1 MVLFSFAAWRFAL
14 YLWRAGATPAVCGL
28 LMAGLPCCAT
38 TEALYVSPAVL
49 GGTLEFGWKERHFV
63 WCRDL
68 FIPRACDEHKT
79 TSLEVASVVQGQAD
93 FSEPPHTPGVRLR
106 NFLHQRYDVAAQS
119 PYLGLKSRAHCHGLG
134 RGAEGGGGGGGGGG
148 ARPGPGL
155 PGDDVLQVL
164 VPQGDSGL
172 PSDGPSR
179 DCALCRNTEGCPH
192 SGCGAHSH
200 HRHTLGCRGQEGR
213 REGLGCAGHG
223 ILKSASMKTGS
234 APVSLAMASR
244 SR

>member
-134 RGAEGGGGGGGGGG
+134 RGAEGGGGGRGQAPAYQVMMYCRCSFRRVTLVCPPMGPPGTVLSAGTQKGVLTVAVGHTPTTDTRWGVEDRRGGGEDWG
-148 ARPGPGL
+148 
-155 PGDDVLQVL
+155 VL
-164 VPQGDSGL
+164 V
-172 PSDGPSR
+172 
-179 DCALCRNTEGCPH
+179 
-192 SGCGAHSH
+192 
-200 HRHTLGCRGQEGR
+200 
-213 REGLGCAGHG
+213 
-223 ILKSASMKTGS
+223 
-234 APVSLAMASR
+234 MAY
-244 SR
+244 